1 MLSAIGLIIAVAAA
15 VLAPLA
21 IEGAGRN
28 IDGLAAHKPS
38 DITSGVWLVSAGIVM
53 GVAQGVSSSIVWSFV
68 NDLSERFIRH
78 LIMMLICAIS
88 TIAHH
93 EMPEMADRVV
103 FLKLNAR
110 RLAAA
115 GPLTALHLSSLIGAG
130 TIAVVLGSITW
141 WLPALILAAFLP
153 AWAAGRTARAR
164 IDAERNSVQ
173 AVRIADRVLDLAH
186 NPGTAIEIRCSAAAA
201 ALIDIQRSALEGRM
215 EAVTVAGRR
224 ARQLQLA
231 ARLVWMGLLAR
242 SLAEVF
248 TMVRSGAHP
257 VGTILVLV
265 LLVPQ
270 IEGVVSGLGRLG
282 HFVVETDRQ
291 IECLD
296 EVMQYDKAT
305 AGPAEAVASPTTL
318 TTRIE
323 VLRVSFRY
331 PSAGK
336 AALHDVSLHLKAGST
351 VALVGENGAGKS
363 TLVKLLTRLYEPTEG
378 SLVVEDIP
386 FERIS
391 PRSWRQAIRAVFQD
405 HANPQFVA
413 HESISIGDLTNST
426 PDKVSRAVI
435 RADADGVVAGLPN
448 GLNTQLGRQ
457 FADGMDL
464 SGGQWQRLAIARGL
478 MRQRPVLML
487 FDEPSSALDPQAEDT
502 ILASYLSRARELNQ
516 TTGAIT
522 VIVSHRMSTVRLVD
536 RIIHLHDG
544 RVIEDGTHDEL
555 MARDGRYAE
564 MFNLQASSYR

>member
-1 MLSAIGLIIAVAAA
+1 
-15 VLAPLA
+15 
-21 IEGAGRN
+21 
-28 IDGLAAHKPS
+28 
-38 DITSGVWLVSAGIVM
+38 
-53 GVAQGVSSSIVWSFV
+53 
-68 NDLSERFIRH
+68 
-78 LIMMLICAIS
+78 
-88 TIAHH
+88 
-93 EMPEMADRVV
+93 
-103 FLKLNAR
+103 
-110 RLAAA
+110 
-115 GPLTALHLSSLIGAG
+115 
-130 TIAVVLGSITW
+130 
-141 WLPALILAAFLP
+141 
-153 AWAAGRTARAR
+153 
-164 IDAERNSVQ
+164 
-173 AVRIADRVLDLAH
+173 
-186 NPGTAIEIRCSAAAA
+186 
-201 ALIDIQRSALEGRM
+201 M
-215 EAVTVAGRR
+215 EAVTVAGGR

-231 ARLVWMGLLAR
+231 ARLVWMGLLAG

-257 VGTILVLV
+257 VRTILVLV

-291 IECLD
+291 IKCLD

-318 TTRIE
+318 TTGIE

-351 VALVGENGAGKS
+351 VALVRENGAGKS

-391 PRSWRQAIRAVFQD
+391 PRSWRQAISAVFQD

-413 HESISIGDLTNST
+413 HESINIGDLTNST

-487 FDEPSSALDPQAEDT
+487 FDEPLSALDPQAEDT
-502 ILASYLSRARELNQ
+502 ILAGYLSHARELNQ
-516 TTGAIT
+516 TSGAIT

-555 MARDGRYAE
+555 VARDGRYAE